1 MPPNCCTHE
10 FGLIQQSL
18 VLPSKDFA
26 QSDVDC
32 LNLNITFPRE
42 SLDEA
47 SGLPVFVFIHGGG
60 FYNGSN
66 AWPQY
71 DQGRIVKLSSDLGIP
86 VIGVG
91 IKYDLVECDSIKQ
104 KLTCTATDWG
114 PLAL

>member
-18 VLPSKDFA
+18 SLPSKDFA

-32 LNLNITFPRE
+32 LNLNITAPGGT
-42 SLDEA
+42 LDEA

-71 DQGRIVKLSSDLGIP
+71 DQAKIVKLSSDLGIP
-86 VIGVG
+86 AIGVG
-91 IKYDLVECDSIKQ
+91 IKYGTVVCGSYR
-104 KLTCTATDWG
+104 T
-114 PLAL
+114 